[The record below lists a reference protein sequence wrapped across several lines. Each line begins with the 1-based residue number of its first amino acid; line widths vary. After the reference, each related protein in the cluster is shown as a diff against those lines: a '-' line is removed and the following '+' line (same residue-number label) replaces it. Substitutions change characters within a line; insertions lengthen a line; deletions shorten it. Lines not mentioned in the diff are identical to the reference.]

1 MIIILICY
9 NNIIIMSISN
19 INESVNNNNKEYFCC
34 FICFEKKILNEK
46 KPMKLKTQNFY
57 LKSCSCDGLTHKK
70 CLSQW
75 YDLTKKCPIC
85 REHNICD
92 IKILKK
98 HIGAYI
104 NIINSF
110 IIDDN
115 NVIQNNVIQNNVIQ
129 NNVIQNNDI
138 QNNDIQNNVIQ
149 NNDNIVIQNNNNI
162 VIQNDTYQAI
172 KAISII
178 CFVYFMCDFY
188 VSIIKLNY

>member
-1 MIIILICY
+1 
-9 NNIIIMSISN
+9 MSISN
-19 INESVNNNNKEYFCC
+19 INESVNNNNKDYFCC
-34 FICFEKKILNEK
+34 FICFETKISNEK

-57 LKSCSCDGLTHKK
+57 LKSCSCDGLIHKK

-98 HIGAYI
+98 HIGAYMT
-104 NIINSF
+104 IINNV
-110 IIDDN
+110 IIADNSVIQNNDN
-115 NVIQNNVIQNNVIQ
+115 NVIQNNDNNNENNV
-129 NNVIQNNDI
+129 
-138 QNNDIQNNVIQ
+138 VIQ

-172 KAISII
+172 KAISVI